1 MQVTAIV
8 KAVKAKKPS
17 STPESKA
24 QAIIKGKQAKGEA
37 LAEVLIS
44 TIHAQCES
52 EEKIKTS
59 LALKIEELKT
69 LTREGHL
76 AFRARIESE
85 RESFNLM
92 RKMQTQ
98 GMENPLEDTDVA
110 AKDTLGG
117 YGFNSFAVRLSQWV
131 KLSNAIERG
140 YKPAKQGFNKT
151 YADAVAFMSSH
162 AASENPSPAKKV
174 GRKPKAQLSLL
185 EQVQALCKGA
195 EKAELETIS
204 AWALRA
210 SKKAVEAAPL

>member
-8 KAVKAKKPS
+8 KAVKAKKPA

-24 QAIIKGKQAKGEA
+24 KQLVKGKEALGEA
-37 LAEVLIS
+37 LAETLINA
-44 TIHAQCES
+44 IHAQCES

-59 LALKIEELKT
+59 LTLKIEELKK
-69 LTREGHL
+69 LSREGHL

-92 RKMQTQ
+92 RKMQSK
-98 GMENPLEDTDVA
+98 GLSNPLENEDIA

-117 YGFNSFAVRLSQWV
+117 YGFASFAVRLSQWV

-174 GRKPKAQLSLL
+174 GRKAKPTLSLL
-185 EQVQALCKGA
+185 EQVQKIYAQA
-195 EKAELETIS
+195 SKAELETLS
-204 AWALRA
+204 AWALQA
-210 SKKAVEAAPL
+210 SKKAAEPAPL

>member
-17 STPESKA
+17 STPDSKA
-24 QAIIKGKQAKGEA
+24 KQLTKGKEAKGCA

-44 TIHAQCES
+44 AIHAQCES
-52 EEKIKTS
+52 EEKIKNNLS
-59 LALKIEELKT
+59 LKIDELKT
-69 LTREGHL
+69 LSREGHL

-92 RKMQTQ
+92 RKMQAK
-98 GMENPLEDTDVA
+98 GMANPLENEDVA
-110 AKDTLGG
+110 EKDTLGG
-117 YGFNSFAVRLSQWV
+117 YGFASFAVRLSQWV

-151 YADAVAFMSSH
+151 YADAVAFMGAH

-174 GRKPKAQLSLL
+174 GRKAKPALSLL
-185 EQVQALCKGA
+185 EQVQALCKQA
-195 EKAELETIS
+195 SKAELETIS
-204 AWALRA
+204 AWCLQA
-210 SKKAVEAAPL
+210 SKKAVEPAPL

>member
-17 STPESKA
+17 ATPESKA

-44 TIHAQCES
+44 AIHAQCDS
-52 EEKIKTS
+52 EEKVKTS
-59 LALKIEELKT
+59 LSLKIEELKT

-92 RKMQTQ
+92 RKMQTK
-98 GMENPLEDTDVA
+98 GMANPLEDSDVA

-185 EQVQALCKGA
+185 EQVQGILANA
-195 EKAELETIS
+195 TKADLETVA
-204 AWALRA
+204 AWCIKA
-210 SKKAVEAAPL
+210 SKKAIEESPM

>member
-1 MQVTAIV
+1 MQTAIV

-17 STPESKA
+17 ATPEAKA
-24 QAIIKGKQAKGEA
+24 KQLAKGKEAIGEA
-37 LAEVLIS
+37 LAETLIS
-44 TIHAQCES
+44 AIHAQCES
-52 EEKIKTS
+52 EEKIKGS
-59 LALKIEELKT
+59 LTLKIEELKT

-92 RKMQTQ
+92 RKMSAK
-98 GMENPLEDTDVA
+98 GMANPLENEDIA

-117 YGFNSFAVRLSQWV
+117 YGFASFAVRLSQWV

-140 YKPAKQGFNKT
+140 YKPPKQGFNKT

-174 GRKPKAQLSLL
+174 GRRKKTELSLL

-195 EKAELETIS
+195 EKAELETIA
-204 AWALRA
+204 AWCLKQAKQA
-210 SKKAVEAAPL
+210 PEAALL